1 MPLRNMGRGGSAG
14 ACEAR
19 NAGFRGTIFSV
30 SSCRVALSLAE
41 SSFGTL
47 AASVAAKG
55 SVDRPSR
62 KGGGN
67 GQIGRGSLGALRA
80 SICVRIWACIEMP
93 FLRFSSTSRSAEA
106 STIGSSLCRSPSFC
120 DGGNF
125 AAFSTFCRSPS
136 FCDGGNFA
144 AFSTLQV
151 SLVSRLSSSA
161 SWCSEP

>member
-106 STIGSSLCRSPSFC
+106 STIGSSLCRSPSFW
-120 DGGNF
+120 DGAILRHFRRFVDRRRFVMGAILRHF
-125 AAFSTFCRSPS
+125 RRCKY
-136 FCDGGNFA
+136 
-144 AFSTLQV
+144 L
-151 SLVSRLSSSA
+151 
-161 SWCSEP
+161 